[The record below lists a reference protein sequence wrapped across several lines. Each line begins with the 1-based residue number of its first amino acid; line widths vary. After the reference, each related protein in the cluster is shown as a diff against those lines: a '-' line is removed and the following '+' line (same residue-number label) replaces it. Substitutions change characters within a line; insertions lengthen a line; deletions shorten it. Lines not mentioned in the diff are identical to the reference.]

1 MSSRFHQTYGIHTAK
16 PRTSTRGTGLFAYA
30 VLSYRGRRYMRPA
43 TAIKNNATMMAKG
56 RAKITPA
63 QLRIRPARAG
73 TPCCFATR
81 PCQIP
86 RTFSNGATTTICR
99 PPLSKSWTNNQHR
112 KAGIRSLPFYR
123 LVPFARRKVACSHVA
138 SNRPCCQRQTAG
150 CHFPGRAWHI
160 RDCNQKLHYF
170 GAS

>member
-99 PPLSKSWTNNQHR
+99 PPLSKSWTNNQHPR
-112 KAGIRSLPFYR
+112 KKNRRPRAPKSRDTFAAFLPSCALCSSEGCLLACCVQSSVLSASDCGLPF
-123 LVPFARRKVACSHVA
+123 P
-138 SNRPCCQRQTAG
+138 
-150 CHFPGRAWHI
+150 W
-160 RDCNQKLHYF
+160 
-170 GAS
+170 